1 MEWKHQA
8 NITTLPNHLVTLS
21 IPSCNK
27 MTNTHSEQANT
38 VCYCNNDNGND
49 SQRDTDL
56 RTIVLIQIETRTK
69 HEKHEKHDKEQKK
82 SHSCLTELDLTSNA
96 LQHAVLNFL

>member
-8 NITTLPNHLVTLS
+8 NVTTLPNHLVTLS

-69 HEKHEKHDKEQKK
+69 HEKHEKHDKERKNHK
-82 SHSCLTELDLTSNA
+82 RRTAVNDHTSLGASHTA
-96 LQHAVLNFL
+96 L

>member
-1 MEWKHQA
+1 MECKHQA

-21 IPSCNK
+21 IPSCDK
-27 MTNTHSEQANT
+27 MTNTHSERGST

-49 SQRDTDL
+49 SQSDTDL
-56 RTIVLIQIETRTK
+56 RTIVLIRIEMRTK